1 MEINLEK
8 FKGKELFVRKM
19 LASFI
24 EKIFNY
30 NGYDLEHD
38 RIKKVLYAEDAFKSD
53 DEEKIKRAYD
63 AYIYL
68 VSNVKSPL
76 TNQILNT
83 FFYIYFGKEI
93 DTNLALRI
101 ATKYFYYLDKP
112 IIETAVDFHIDVFNE
127 IDCADDKDKLV
138 ISLIFFNYILL
149 KNNIPSTRLV
159 ANDLNIYL
167 EKKEKYLNGDKTP
180 LYLFFLELINNEK
193 VQDKSYYQNLK
204 ELSLKDIC
212 QVLKNDEKYIKEN
225 YKIKYLSIFDSF
237 AKQINRLD
245 SDIDLLASFS
255 LDLTSNERNKLVR
268 EFEKHY
274 FNKFNRFVDISEI
287 SEYLNDEFIKKTHY
301 VKKIF

>member
-225 YKIKYLSIFDSF
+225 YKIKYLSIFGSF

-274 FNKFNRFVDISEI
+274 FNKFSRFVDISEI

>member
-127 IDCADDKDKLV
+127 IDCTDDKDKLV

-180 LYLFFLELINNEK
+180 LYVYLLIP
-193 VQDKSYYQNLK
+193 QII
-204 ELSLKDIC
+204 SLI
-212 QVLKNDEKYIKEN
+212 
-225 YKIKYLSIFDSF
+225 
-237 AKQINRLD
+237 
-245 SDIDLLASFS
+245 
-255 LDLTSNERNKLVR
+255 
-268 EFEKHY
+268 
-274 FNKFNRFVDISEI
+274 
-287 SEYLNDEFIKKTHY
+287 
-301 VKKIF
+301 